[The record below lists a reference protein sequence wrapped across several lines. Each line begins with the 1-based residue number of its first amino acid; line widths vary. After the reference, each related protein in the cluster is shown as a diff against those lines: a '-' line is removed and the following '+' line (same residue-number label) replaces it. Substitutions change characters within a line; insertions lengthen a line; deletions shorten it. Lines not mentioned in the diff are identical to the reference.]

1 MLRTITL
8 SLLILLSVGIMIPIA
23 SSTHGL
29 RQSSVSQQRRYR
41 RHSRAWWR
49 RHRARLRAR
58 RAAAAAALARRK
70 ANLRPDAAHSTAPLA
85 ISLNSN
91 ITNETVTG
99 AIPKLPVGWTA
110 AIAHNGEVKFKTGNT
125 SGVSS
130 QASLSVV
137 ARSRPNPAYLTH
149 REQSRMLAGVA
160 FSDLR
165 RIVIDK
171 MIKAGGWVVND
182 YERNVNGA
190 RVFVVIAQTPADS
203 RSTEKSWNFY
213 FAEVDG
219 KIYSLTLNTPLQFS
233 DRLAKA
239 RNSSVPSVPSQLA
252 RLLRISNLLRKS
264 PS

>member
-1 MLRTITL
+1 MFRTVTL
-8 SLLILLSVGIMIPIA
+8 SLLILVSVGVMIPIA

-29 RQSSVSQQRRYR
+29 RQSSVSQHRRYR

-70 ANLRPDAAHSTAPLA
+70 ANLRTDAAHPTVPLA
-85 ISLNSN
+85 ISLNSDVRN
-91 ITNETVTG
+91 APV
-99 AIPKLPVGWTA
+99 AAVIPKMPVGWTA
-110 AIAHNGEVKFKTGNT
+110 AVANNGEVKFKTGST
-125 SGVSS
+125 SSVPS

-137 ARSRPNPAYLTH
+137 ARSRPIPAYLTH

-171 MIKAGGWVVND
+171 MINAGGWVIND
-182 YERNVNGA
+182 YERKVNGA

-203 RSTEKSWNFY
+203 RSPEKSWNFY

-219 KIYSLTLNTPLQFS
+219 KIYNLTLNTPLQFS
-233 DRLAKA
+233 DRLAGEGEKFL
-239 RNSSVPSVPSQLA
+239 SSFS
-252 RLLRISNLLRKS
+252 SNPTRTTGQVVAGK
-264 PS
+264 

>member
-1 MLRTITL
+1 MLRTVTL
-8 SLLILLSVGIMIPIA
+8 SLLILVSVGVMIPIA

-29 RQSSVSQQRRYR
+29 RQNSVSQERRYR

-49 RHRARLRAR
+49 RYRARLRAR
-58 RAAAAAALARRK
+58 RAAAAAALARRR
-70 ANLRPDAAHSTAPLA
+70 AALRTDSAHPTAPLA
-85 ISLNSN
+85 LDLN
-91 ITNETVTG
+91 NEIINERLTG
-99 AIPKLPVGWTA
+99 VIPKLPVGWTA
-110 AIAHNGEVKFKTGNT
+110 APANNGEVKFKTGNT
-125 SGVSS
+125 TVPS

-171 MIKAGGWVVND
+171 MINAGGWVIND
-182 YERNVNGA
+182 YERQVNGA

-203 RSTEKSWNFY
+203 RSPERSWNFY

-219 KIYSLTLNTPLQFS
+219 KIYGLTLNTPVEFAG
-233 DRLAKA
+233 RLPVEGE
-239 RNSSVPSVPSQLA
+239 RFLNSFNS
-252 RLLRISNLLRKS
+252 KS
-264 PS
+264 YKSAVKP